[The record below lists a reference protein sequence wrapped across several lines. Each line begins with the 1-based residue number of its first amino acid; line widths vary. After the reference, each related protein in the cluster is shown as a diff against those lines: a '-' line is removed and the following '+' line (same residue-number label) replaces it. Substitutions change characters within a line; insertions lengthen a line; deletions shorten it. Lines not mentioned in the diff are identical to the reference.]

1 MEKSRKIPQNVLTQ
15 FVTSDILWL
24 SHRTWHERSDNLNSK
39 KIGSRLVELR
49 GNKSQSEVAKA
60 VGISDSALSMY
71 ECGERIPRDS
81 VKVKLAQYYEKTVQ
95 SIFLIN
101 NVT

>member
-1 MEKSRKIPQNVLTQ
+1 MEKSRKIPQNVLTR
-15 FVTSDILWL
+15 FVASDILWL
-24 SHRTWHERSDNLNSK
+24 SHRTWHERSDNLNAK
-39 KIGSRLVELR
+39 KIGSRLVKLR
-49 GNKSQSEVAKA
+49 GTKSQSEVASA

-95 SIFLIN
+95 SIFFD
-101 NVT
+101 